1 MVFSDT
7 STKLGIIQDIT
18 FLTNVDTNKYPTAD
32 RTRNVISWNAKVCTW
47 IFAVYGGWQFD
58 DAATPASLPASTITL
73 VSGTANYALPSDIL
87 TVRKIEVLQSDG
99 TTWRTLIPLPL
110 ERIGNEGEFL
120 STDGTPYYYRL
131 TGEVIKL
138 YPGPNYSGANYLKV
152 FYDRGMTAF
161 TATDTTATPGFA
173 SIFHRALS
181 TGASLDYAVANGI
194 TSKIVSLGNE
204 MKDYESRIKNFYR
217 KRFIDNYPPNMS
229 VGDSIREYL

>member
-7 STKLGIIQDIT
+7 STKLGLIQDIT
-18 FLTNVDTNKYPTAD
+18 FLTNVDLNKYPIAD
-32 RTRNVISWNAKVCTW
+32 RTRNVNSWSAKIWTW

-58 DAATPASLPASTITL
+58 DAATPGSLPASTINL

-99 TTWRTLIPLPL
+99 ETWKRLAPLPL

-120 STDGTPYYYRL
+120 STNGTPFYYRL
-131 TGEVIKL
+131 TGEVTKL
-138 YPGPNYSGANYLKV
+138 YPAPNYSGDNYLKV
-152 FYDRGMTAF
+152 FFDRGMTAF
-161 TATDTTATPGFA
+161 AADNTTETPGFA

-181 TGASLDYAVANGI
+181 TGASLDYAVANGV
-194 TSKIVSLGNE
+194 TSKIVTLGNE

-217 KRFIDNYPPNMS
+217 KRFIDNYPPQMRVN
-229 VGDSIREYL
+229 DNLKEYL